1 MPGHADFLVELRG
14 FEPMAIAGTV
24 RSRAIRLFASQC
36 ARWFLANYEDPVKS
50 TPYDGAEG
58 GYQYQCGGRYS
69 AREELMRRFYA
80 GLETRFRRRRLG
92 RDEDRVHAGR
102 LLTREE
108 TIARGSCDPH
118 ILAVADEL
126 LPVASSV
133 GSSLS
138 GLGLERVPS
147 NLVGEAFGSC

>member
-1 MPGHADFLVELRG
+1 MRRAVF
-14 FEPMAIAGTV
+14 
-24 RSRAIRLFASQC
+24 RSR
-36 ARWFLANYEDPVKS
+36 
-50 TPYDGAEG
+50 GAHTALL
-58 GYQYQCGGRYS
+58 CR
-69 AREELMRRFYA
+69 A
-80 GLETRFRRRRLG
+80 GDTLQRRRLG

-147 NLVGEAFGSC
+147 NVVGEAFGSC

>member
-14 FEPMAIAGTV
+14 FERLPIAGTV
-24 RSRAIRLFASQC
+24 RSRAIRLFATQC
-36 ARWFLANYEDPVKS
+36 ARWFLANSEDPVKS

-69 AREELMRRFYA
+69 AREELMRSFYA
-80 GLETRFRRRRLG
+80 GLEGRFRRRRLG

-108 TIARGSCDPH
+108 TIARGS
-118 ILAVADEL
+118 
-126 LPVASSV
+126 
-133 GSSLS
+133 
-138 GLGLERVPS
+138 
-147 NLVGEAFGSC
+147 

>member
-1 MPGHADFLVELRG
+1 
-14 FEPMAIAGTV
+14 
-24 RSRAIRLFASQC
+24 
-36 ARWFLANYEDPVKS
+36 
-50 TPYDGAEG
+50 
-58 GYQYQCGGRYS
+58 
-69 AREELMRRFYA
+69 MRRFYA

>member
-50 TPYDGAEG
+50 TPYDGAQG

-69 AREELMRRFYA
+69 AHEELMRRFYA
-80 GLETRFRRRRLG
+80 GLETRFSVDDL
-92 RDEDRVHAGR
+92 
-102 LLTREE
+102 EE
-108 TIARGSCDPH
+108 TKIASKPDAC
-118 ILAVADEL
+118 
-126 LPVASSV
+126 
-133 GSSLS
+133 
-138 GLGLERVPS
+138 
-147 NLVGEAFGSC
+147 

>member
-1 MPGHADFLVELRG
+1 
-14 FEPMAIAGTV
+14 MAIAGTV
-24 RSRAIRLFASQC
+24 RSAIRLFASQC

-69 AREELMRRFYA
+69 ARDELMGRFYA

-108 TIARGSCDPH
+108 TIAHGSCDPH
-118 ILAVADEL
+118 ILAVADKL
-126 LPVASSV
+126 PPVASSV

-147 NLVGEAFGSC
+147 NVVGEAFGSC

>member
-1 MPGHADFLVELRG
+1 MR
-14 FEPMAIAGTV
+14 
-24 RSRAIRLFASQC
+24 RAVF
-36 ARWFLANYEDPVKS
+36 P
-50 TPYDGAEG
+50 
-58 GYQYQCGGRYS
+58 
-69 AREELMRRFYA
+69 REELMRRFYA

-92 RDEDRVHAGR
+92 RDEDRVHSGR

-126 LPVASSV
+126 LLVASSV

-138 GLGLERVPS
+138 GLGLERVLNRSGLIGGS
-147 NLVGEAFGSC
+147 NS